1 MSKDEKTLRAD
12 YSGMVCRREKR
23 SFALNQNRDFTLPT
37 AATAPSAAAMQPS
50 TVTDPHAA
58 CSSIILG
65 ELSMPANVQPRILS
79 QIVFIVYNEWILS

>member
-1 MSKDEKTLRAD
+1 ME
-12 YSGMVCRREKR
+12 
-23 SFALNQNRDFTLPT
+23 TLPT
-37 AATAPSAAAMQPS
+37 AATAPSAAALQPS

-79 QIVFIVYNEWILS
+79 QTVFIVYNEWILS